1 MKQDIRILP
10 REKYQ
15 DMLRRSE
22 GAPVIKIITG
32 MRRCGKSAL
41 LMLFRDELIS
51 NGKGEHVYYRKF
63 DDELESDVP
72 DHRGLIEDVK
82 AKVDV
87 GPGDYIILDEIQD
100 VEGWER
106 AVMSFFENGAD
117 VYITGSNAHMLS
129 SELST
134 KLSGRFIEIEVLP
147 LSFREFISFRR
158 EAGDESDTAG
168 LFERFYRNGSL
179 PAVALLDK
187 TQENLVDTMIMGI
200 FNTVYV
206 KDVLERNSIRNIAL
220 MDNLNRFLMKD
231 IGNRVSVK
239 NASGFLTSMG
249 MKRQTTPQTI
259 DNYISML
266 ERALLFHRSKRMDA
280 ETRTFL
286 VTTEKF
292 YCNDL
297 GIRNSIVGLRAE
309 DLNGILENLVFLEL
323 KYRFGSVFTL
333 GVGRHEVDF
342 IVKGDKGPEYYQV
355 CYDLNKEETFNREVT
370 PLRSMDDNYPKTIVV
385 WNDYPLKDIDGIRV
399 VRIMDWLTGS
409 D

>member
-41 LMLFRDELIS
+41 LMLFRDDLIS

-82 AKVDV
+82 TKVDV
-87 GPGDYIILDEIQD
+87 GPGDHIILDEIQD

-206 KDVLERNSIRNIAL
+206 KDVLERNSIRNMAL

-297 GIRNSIVGLRAE
+297 GIRNSIVGLRVE
-309 DLNGILENLVFLEL
+309 DLDGILENLVFLEL
-323 KYRFGSVFTL
+323 KYRFGSVSTL

-342 IVKGDKGPEYYQV
+342 IVKGDRGPEYYQV
-355 CYDLNKEETFNREVT
+355 CYDLNNEDTFKREVT

-399 VRIMDWLTGS
+399 VRIMDWLTES

>member
-158 EAGDESDTAG
+158 EAGDESDIAG

-179 PAVALLDK
+179 PAVALLEK

-206 KDVLERNSIRNIAL
+206 KDVLERNSIRNVAL

-297 GIRNSIVGLRAE
+297 GIRNSIVGLRVE
-309 DLNGILENLVFLEL
+309 DLDGILENLVFLEL

-342 IVKGDKGPEYYQV
+342 IVKGDKGPEYYQA